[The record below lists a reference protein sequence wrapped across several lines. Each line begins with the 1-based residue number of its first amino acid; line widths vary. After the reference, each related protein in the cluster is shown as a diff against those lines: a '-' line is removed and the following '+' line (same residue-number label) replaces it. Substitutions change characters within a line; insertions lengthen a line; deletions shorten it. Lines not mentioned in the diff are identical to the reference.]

1 MLRLR
6 RRILIVTLAAA
17 FAASGTFHQ
26 ALGQR
31 MRPPH
36 VYNPQRHYN
45 NRTLMSNRAA
55 ARAALRK
62 RHKAKV
68 KAKRRSARRAS
79 AGRL

>member
-1 MLRLR
+1 M
-6 RRILIVTLAAA
+6 VAAVAA
-17 FAASGTFHQ
+17 FAASGTFYD

-45 NRTLMSNRAA
+45 NRVLMSNRAA
-55 ARAALRK
+55 VRASAKK
-62 RHKAKV
+62 RHKAK
-68 KAKRRSARRAS
+68 AKRRRARRAN